1 MFGRNKRIEI
11 ISRSAPQ
18 RMNSKVETGSSRFD
32 SLKWLLVVVLIA
44 TGVGGNVY
52 FAGQSLLYRVI
63 ALLILAVFAVIV
75 ALQTMK
81 GAEFWKL
88 AKEARVEIRKVVWPT
103 RQEATQTTLIV
114 FAFVLVMALI
124 LWGLDTLVG
133 WAASRILGL
142 G

>member
-1 MFGRNKRIEI
+1 
-11 ISRSAPQ
+11 
-18 RMNSKVETGSSRFD
+18 MNSKIEAESNRLD
-32 SLKWLLVVVLIA
+32 SVKWFVVAVLITA
-44 TGVGGNVY
+44 GVGGNVY
-52 FAGQSLLYRVI
+52 FGGQSLLYRVI
-63 ALLILAVFAVIV
+63 ALLVLAVAAVAV
-75 ALQTMK
+75 ALQTTK
-81 GAEFWKL
+81 GIEFWKL

>member
-1 MFGRNKRIEI
+1 
-11 ISRSAPQ
+11 
-18 RMNSKVETGSSRFD
+18 MNSKVETESNRFD
-32 SLKWLLVVVLIA
+32 GLKWLLVVVLVA
-44 TGVGGNVY
+44 AGVGGNIY
-52 FAGQSLLYRVI
+52 FGGQSLLYRVI
-63 ALLILAVFAVIV
+63 ALLILAIAAIAI
-75 ALQTMK
+75 ALQTAK

-114 FAFVLVMALI
+114 FGFVLLMALI

-133 WAASRILGL
+133 WAASSILGL

>member
-1 MFGRNKRIEI
+1 
-11 ISRSAPQ
+11 
-18 RMNSKVETGSSRFD
+18 MNSKIEAGSNRLD
-32 SLKWLLVVVLIA
+32 SVKWFVVAVLITA
-44 TGVGGNVY
+44 GVGGNVY
-52 FAGQSLLYRVI
+52 FGGQSLLYRVI
-63 ALLILAVFAVIV
+63 ALLVLAVAAVAV
-75 ALQTMK
+75 ALQTTK
-81 GAEFWKL
+81 GIEFWKL

>member
-1 MFGRNKRIEI
+1 
-11 ISRSAPQ
+11 
-18 RMNSKVETGSSRFD
+18 MNSKVETESNRFD

-44 TGVGGNVY
+44 VGVGGNVY

-63 ALLILAVFAVIV
+63 ALLILAVLAVIV

>member
-1 MFGRNKRIEI
+1 
-11 ISRSAPQ
+11 
-18 RMNSKVETGSSRFD
+18 MNSKIEAGSNRLD
-32 SLKWLLVVVLIA
+32 SVKWFVVAVLITA
-44 TGVGGNVY
+44 GVGGNAY
-52 FAGQSLLYRVI
+52 FGGQSLLYRVI
-63 ALLILAVFAVIV
+63 ALLVLAVAAVAV
-75 ALQTMK
+75 ALQTTK
-81 GAEFWKL
+81 GIEFWKL